1 MHIVVL
7 DGYTLN
13 PGDLSWQGLEKLA
26 TCKVY
31 DRTPADQIAERA
43 ADADIV
49 LTNKTPLNADTI
61 SRLPKLKLISVLAT
75 GYNVVDVE
83 AARERGIPVSNVP
96 DYSTR
101 SVAQMAFALLLELTQ
116 NVAHHARTVR
126 EGRWTASKDFCYWD
140 TPLIELDGLTMGIIG
155 LGRIGQATAS
165 LAQAFGMKVIAFNRS
180 QKSIPGI
187 EQVSLEELLRR
198 SDVVSLHC
206 PLTADNTRMIN
217 AERLALMKPSAFL
230 INTSRG
236 PLIDE
241 AALATALEKGTIAG
255 AAADVLSVEPPVANN
270 PLISAKNCLVTP
282 HISWATT
289 AARSRLMD
297 ITVANVKAFLDG
309 KPQNVVNG
317 V

>member
-297 ITVANVKAFLDG
+297 VTVANVKAFLDG

>member
-1 MHIVVL
+1 M
-7 DGYTLN
+7 
-13 PGDLSWQGLEKLA
+13 
-26 TCKVY
+26 
-31 DRTPADQIAERA
+31 
-43 ADADIV
+43 
-49 LTNKTPLNADTI
+49 
-61 SRLPKLKLISVLAT
+61 
-75 GYNVVDVE
+75 
-83 AARERGIPVSNVP
+83 
-96 DYSTR
+96 
-101 SVAQMAFALLLELTQ
+101 
-116 NVAHHARTVR
+116 
-126 EGRWTASKDFCYWD
+126 
-140 TPLIELDGLTMGIIG
+140 
-155 LGRIGQATAS
+155 
-165 LAQAFGMKVIAFNRS
+165 
-180 QKSIPGI
+180 
-187 EQVSLEELLRR
+187 SLEELLRR